1 MEPTTGYR
9 DALDYLYSLTDY
21 EKQGFA
27 AYAAENYD
35 LGRVRDLLGL
45 LGDPQRTFDSVHVA
59 GSKGKG
65 STAAMA
71 DSMLRAAG
79 YRTGLYTS
87 PHLHTFRERMSL
99 DGNMISEAEVVS
111 LVQKVRPLA
120 DQIAGITT
128 FEVMTAMA
136 LSWFAQN
143 EAEWVVLEV
152 GLGGRLDATNVVLP
166 AVTVITPISLDHM
179 AILGDTLALIAAE
192 KAGIVKPGVPLVSA
206 PQPAEALQVIEDTCV
221 RQGAPLTLV
230 GRDWVWER
238 LDPAAGAGPVSLDAL
253 DGQWLRIGKAGQ
265 DPGPDGPQRDPDAQW
280 VEPLWIPL
288 LGEFQLVNATTAVAA
303 LRQIPKLQE
312 SLSAAAIRG
321 GLRSV
326 HWPGRL
332 EILARQPLV
341 VVDSAHNGDSARKL
355 MAALRTH
362 FAYERLIVILGASAD
377 HVTPELLTAFL
388 ASADRGIATRARHPR
403 AAQQGWIQ
411 DQAAALG
418 FQLETSEDVPHALGM
433 ALDGAGTADLVLCT
447 GSVFVAAESRAAW
460 FDRQGLPPPVVDPA

>member
-9 DALDYLYSLTDY
+9 EALDYIYSLTDY

-35 LGRVRDLLGL
+35 LARVRDLLGL

-79 YRTGLYTS
+79 YRAGLYTS
-87 PHLHTFRERMSL
+87 PHLHTFRERIRL
-99 DGNMISEAEVVS
+99 DGNMISEAEVVR
-111 LVQKVRPLA
+111 LVQRIQPLA
-120 DQIAGITT
+120 DRVVGITT

-152 GLGGRLDATNVVLP
+152 GLGGRLDATNVVVP
-166 AVTVITPISLDHM
+166 AVTVITSISLDHM
-179 AILGDTLALIAAE
+179 AILGETLALIAAE
-192 KAGIVKPGVPLVSA
+192 KAGIIKPGVPLVSA
-206 PQPAEALQVIEDTCV
+206 PQPAEALQVIEDTCA

-230 GRDWVWER
+230 GRDWLWER
-238 LDPAAGAGPVSLDAL
+238 LDPAPGMGAASL

-265 DPGPDGPQRDPDAQW
+265 DPRPDGPQQDPGAQW

-288 LGEFQLVNATTAVAA
+288 LGEFQLVNATTAVAT
-303 LRQIPKLQE
+303 LQQIPKLQE
-312 SLSAAAIRG
+312 SLSAAAIRE

-332 EILARQPLV
+332 EILGRQPLV

-355 MAALRTH
+355 MAALPTH
-362 FAYERLIVILGASAD
+362 FAFERLIVILGASAD
-377 HVTPELLTAFL
+377 HVTPDLLTAFL
-388 ASADRGIATRARHPR
+388 ASADRGIVTRARHPR

-418 FQLETSEDVPHALGM
+418 FRLETSEDVPHALGM
-433 ALDGAGTADLVLCT
+433 ALDGAGAADLVLCT
-447 GSVFVAAESRAAW
+447 GSVFVAAEARAAW
-460 FDRQGLPPPVVDPA
+460 FDRQGLPLPVVDPA